1 MLIGM
6 MSDTHNNTTN
16 LSKALEIFRRAGVK
30 TLFHLGD
37 FTSPETAAR
46 LEGFRVI
53 HTVGNGDYL
62 SGEIRTR
69 LLALNPENYSGMVFT
84 GEVDGVLFAATHG
97 HLNRKVEELA
107 GMGQY
112 RYVLH
117 GHSHRRRDEQ
127 QGGARIINPGA
138 LGGLHPQERSIAL
151 LDLAEDRVM
160 FITVA
165 P

>member
-1 MLIGM
+1 MLIGIV
-6 MSDTHNNTTN
+6 SDTHNNSTN
-16 LSKALEIFRRAGVK
+16 LQKALEILRRAGVK

-46 LEGFRVI
+46 LGEFRVI

-69 LLALNPENYSGMVFT
+69 LLALNPDNYSGMVFT
-84 GEVDGVLFAATHG
+84 GEVDGVHFAATHG
-97 HLNRKVEELA
+97 HLNGKVEELA
-107 GMGQY
+107 NMGQY

-117 GHSHRRRDEQ
+117 GHSHRRKDEQ
-127 QGGARIINPGA
+127 LRGARVINPGA

-160 FITVA
+160 FVTVA